1 MRLNLSA
8 VHVGMT
14 LLSPVSSLEAGIH
27 LTNEHLRL
35 LRFLKIEAID
45 VAPVEQL
52 IFTSIEEK
60 LLCEQVLQY
69 EKHYNQWEE
78 RIAPNPYE
86 GLEFIHQLF
95 RQELPLSAVV
105 HFFTHQPLRKNH
117 VIYHAIYRALVA
129 RALSKYRGD
138 EHQLQ
143 FDYGIASYFADASY
157 AKIRKWS
164 HMRYFTKMERELL
177 YQHPLVSAA
186 MLPSNQTLRG
196 RVYQLIIEHHER
208 LDGSGFPKRLTERG
222 LNPAS
227 PLFIVADRFC
237 QLTAPRTFRKPLS
250 PEEAYFYMWQN
261 KAYDE
266 EALSLLATLLGFY
279 EIGRTVLLS
288 SGVRGKI
295 HAYTNRIE
303 RPIVIEDT
311 DETEYDLSRLAEVK
325 IVSFQ

>member
-45 VAPVEQL
+45 VAPVEQF

-196 RVYQLIIEHHER
+196 RVYQLITEHHER
-208 LDGSGFPKRLTERG
+208 LDGSGFPKRLTERE

-266 EALSLLATLLGFY
+266 EALSLLATLHGFY

>member
-1 MRLNLSA
+1 
-8 VHVGMT
+8 MT

-45 VAPVEQL
+45 VAPVEQF

-196 RVYQLIIEHHER
+196 RVYQLITEHHER
-208 LDGSGFPKRLTERG
+208 LDGSGFPKRLTERE

-295 HAYTNRIE
+295 HAYTNHIE

>member
-95 RQELPLSAVV
+95 SQELPLSAVV

-196 RVYQLIIEHHER
+196 RVYQLITEHHER
-208 LDGSGFPKRLTERG
+208 LDGSGFPKRLTERE

>member
-45 VAPVEQL
+45 VAPVEQF

-186 MLPSNQTLRG
+186 MLPINQTLRG
-196 RVYQLIIEHHER
+196 RVYQLITEHHER
-208 LDGSGFPKRLTERG
+208 LDGSGFPKRLTERE

-227 PLFIVADRFC
+227 ALFIVADRFC

-266 EALSLLATLLGFY
+266 EALSLLATLHGFY

-311 DETEYDLSRLAEVK
+311 DETEYDLSRLTEVK

>member
-1 MRLNLSA
+1 MRLNLST

-14 LLSPVSSLEAGIH
+14 LLSPVSSLEAGTH

-35 LRFLKIEAID
+35 LRFFKIQEID
-45 VAPVEQL
+45 VAPVERVT
-52 IFTSIEEK
+52 FTSKEEQ
-60 LLCEQVLQY
+60 LLYERVLQY
-69 EKHYNQWEE
+69 ELHYNQWEE

-86 GLEFIHQLF
+86 ALEFIHQLF
-95 RQELPLSAVV
+95 RQEVSLSAVV
-105 HFFTHQPLRKNH
+105 HFFTQQSLRKNH
-117 VIYHAIYRALVA
+117 VIYHAVYRALVA

-177 YQHPLVSAA
+177 YQHPLVSAS
-186 MLPSNQTLRG
+186 MLPTTQTLRG
-196 RVYQLIIEHHER
+196 RVYQLIMEHHER
-208 LDGSGFPKRLTERG
+208 LDGSGFPKRLTERE

-266 EALSLLATLLGFY
+266 EALTLLATLLGFY
-279 EIGRTVLLS
+279 EIGRPVLLS
-288 SGVRGKI
+288 SGIHGKI

-303 RPIVIEDT
+303 QPIVIEDI
-311 DETEYDLSRLAEVK
+311 DKKEYDLSSLDEVK
-325 IVSFQ
+325 IVAFQ

>member
-1 MRLNLSA
+1 
-8 VHVGMT
+8 MT

-45 VAPVEQL
+45 VAPVEQF

-69 EKHYNQWEE
+69 EKHYDQWEE

-196 RVYQLIIEHHER
+196 RVYQLITEHHER
-208 LDGSGFPKRLTERG
+208 LDGSGFPKRLTERE

-288 SGVRGKI
+288 SGVQGKI

>member
-14 LLSPVSSLEAGIH
+14 LLSPVSSLEAGIQ

-45 VAPVEQL
+45 VAPVEQF

-186 MLPSNQTLRG
+186 MLPINQTLRG
-196 RVYQLIIEHHER
+196 RVYQLITEHHER
-208 LDGSGFPKRLTERG
+208 LDGSGFPKRLTERE

-266 EALSLLATLLGFY
+266 EALSLLATLHGFY

>member
-8 VHVGMT
+8 VHVGMK

-35 LRFLKIEAID
+35 LRFLKVEAID
-45 VAPVEQL
+45 VAPVEQF

-196 RVYQLIIEHHER
+196 RVSQLIAEHHER
-208 LDGSGFPKRLTERG
+208 LDGSGFPNRLTEQE

-303 RPIVIEDT
+303 RPVVIEDT

>member
-45 VAPVEQL
+45 VAPVEQF

-196 RVYQLIIEHHER
+196 RVYQLITEHHER
-208 LDGSGFPKRLTERG
+208 LDGSGFPKRLTERE

-295 HAYTNRIE
+295 HAYTNHIE

>member
-14 LLSPVSSLEAGIH
+14 LLSPVSSLEAGIQ

-45 VAPVEQL
+45 VAPVEQF

-60 LLCEQVLQY
+60 RLCEQVLQY

-186 MLPSNQTLRG
+186 MLPINQTLRG
-196 RVYQLIIEHHER
+196 RVYQLITEHHER
-208 LDGSGFPKRLTERG
+208 LDGSGFPKRLTERE

-266 EALSLLATLLGFY
+266 EALSLLATLHGFY

>member
-45 VAPVEQL
+45 VAPVEQT
-52 IFTSIEEK
+52 IFTSIEERR
-60 LLCEQVLQY
+60 LCEQVLQY

-86 GLEFIHQLF
+86 GLEFVHQLF

-129 RALSKYRGD
+129 RTLSKYRGD

-196 RVYQLIIEHHER
+196 RVYQLITEHHER
-208 LDGSGFPKRLTERG
+208 LDGSGFPNRLTERE

-250 PEEAYFYMWQN
+250 QEEAYFYMWQN

-266 EALSLLATLLGFY
+266 EALTLLATLLGFY
-279 EIGRTVLLS
+279 EIGRPVLLS

-303 RPIVIEDT
+303 RPVIIEDT
-311 DETEYDLSRLAEVK
+311 DRIEYDLSRLAEVK
-325 IVSFQ
+325 IISFQ

>member
-1 MRLNLSA
+1 MRLNLST

-35 LRFLKIEAID
+35 LRFLKIEDID
-45 VAPVEQL
+45 VAPVEQT
-52 IFTSIEEK
+52 IFTSKEEQR
-60 LLCEQVLQY
+60 LCDQVLQY

-95 RQELPLSAVV
+95 RKEVPLTAVV

-117 VIYHAIYRALVA
+117 VIYHSVYRALVA

-177 YQHPLVSAA
+177 YQHPLVSAS
-186 MLPSNQTLRG
+186 MLPSTQTLRG
-196 RVYQLIIEHHER
+196 RVYQLITEHHER
-208 LDGSGFPKRLTERG
+208 LDGSGFPKRLTERE

-261 KAYDE
+261 KAYDG

-279 EIGRTVLLS
+279 EVGRPVLLS
-288 SGVRGKI
+288 SGVRGTI
-295 HAYTNRIE
+295 HAYTNRVE
-303 RPIVIEDT
+303 QPIVLDDT
-311 DETEYDLSRLAEVK
+311 GEKEYDLSRLTEMS
-325 IVSFQ
+325 IVAFQ

>member
-8 VHVGMT
+8 VHVGMK

-27 LTNEHLRL
+27 LTNEHLCL
-35 LRFLKIEAID
+35 LRFLKVEAID
-45 VAPVEQL
+45 VAPVEQF

-196 RVYQLIIEHHER
+196 RVSQLIAEHHER
-208 LDGSGFPKRLTERG
+208 LDGSGFPNRLTEQE

-303 RPIVIEDT
+303 RPVVIEDT

>member
-1 MRLNLSA
+1 MRLNLST

-35 LRFLKIEAID
+35 LRFLKIEEID
-45 VAPVEQL
+45 VAPVERTTL
-52 IFTSIEEK
+52 TSKEK
-60 LLCEQVLQY
+60 DILYGQVLQY

-86 GLEFIHQLF
+86 ALEFIHQLF
-95 RQELPLSAVV
+95 RQEVPLSAVV
-105 HFFTHQPLRKNH
+105 HFFTDQPLRKNH
-117 VIYHAIYRALVA
+117 VIYHAIYRALVSH
-129 RALSKYRGD
+129 ALSKYRGD

-186 MLPSNQTLRG
+186 MLPSTQTLRG
-196 RVYQLIIEHHER
+196 RVYQLIEEHHER
-208 LDGSGFPKRLTERG
+208 LDGSGFPKRLTERE

-237 QLTAPRTFRKPLS
+237 QLTAQRTFRKPLS
-250 PEEAYFYMWQN
+250 PEEAYFYMCQN

-279 EIGRTVLLS
+279 EIGRSVLLS

-295 HAYTNRIE
+295 HAYTTCIDQ
-303 RPIVIEDT
+303 PIVIENT
-311 DETEYDLSRLAEVK
+311 NQNEYDLSRLNEVW
-325 IVSFQ
+325 IVAFQ

>member
-14 LLSPVSSLEAGIH
+14 LLSPVSSLEAGIQ

-45 VAPVEQL
+45 VAPVEQF

-60 LLCEQVLQY
+60 RLCEQVLQY

-186 MLPSNQTLRG
+186 MLPINQTLRG
-196 RVYQLIIEHHER
+196 RVYQLITEHHER
-208 LDGSGFPKRLTERG
+208 LDGSGFPKRLTERE

-279 EIGRTVLLS
+279 KIGRTVLLS

-325 IVSFQ
+325 IVAFQ

>member
-208 LDGSGFPKRLTERG
+208 LDGSGFPKRLTERE

>member
-14 LLSPVSSLEAGIH
+14 LLSPVSSLEEGIQ

-45 VAPVEQL
+45 VAPVEQF

-186 MLPSNQTLRG
+186 MLPINQTLRG
-196 RVYQLIIEHHER
+196 RVYQLITEHHER
-208 LDGSGFPKRLTERG
+208 LDGSGFPKRLTERE

-266 EALSLLATLLGFY
+266 EALSLLATLHGFY

>member
-45 VAPVEQL
+45 VAPVEQF

-105 HFFTHQPLRKNH
+105 HFFTNQPLRKNH

-196 RVYQLIIEHHER
+196 RVYQLITEHHER
-208 LDGSGFPKRLTERG
+208 LDGSGFPKRLTERE